1 MVVQGRISGSGGGG
15 GGGGGPGLY
24 GHFTR
29 GPRSLAPPPPSQPTL
44 PATDSFLRHHGKDQ
58 KNQNQKPIL
67 QTFMTSAV
75 STKVDTYQSRMSF

>member
-1 MVVQGRISGSGGGG
+1 AGGRCKYVHVSSVAASMRLT
-15 GGGGGPGLY
+15 P
-24 GHFTR
+24 
-29 GPRSLAPPPPSQPTL
+29 PAPPL